1 MPTILQHRRGTT
13 SQNNAFT
20 GSVGEIS
27 VDTDLDTLRVHDGT
41 TAGGFQLTQNA
52 ATQTL
57 TNKTLTTPVI
67 TEIDSGSTI
76 TLDATTDIIL
86 DADGGDIFFKD
97 GGTTFGSATN
107 TSGNLIIKSGTT
119 TMLTGSGANATFA
132 GNLTVSGDLDV
143 TGDFDMSDANLT
155 NVGSISLDSLTGDTD
170 ANTSITFSGSDVITI
185 ATGGSTAA
193 TFNSSQ
199 ALTLSG
205 NLIIPNAG
213 TIGSASDTNAIAI
226 SSGGVV
232 AISAT
237 TASTGST
244 SGALTVAGGAG
255 IAGDLGL
262 GDDLRLIS
270 DSAILSFGANSEIA
284 LTHVHNTGLLLTDT
298 GGSPTLQL
306 HNAAES
312 VSSDGS
318 KLILTSNSVAFS
330 LPTADGSTGQ
340 FLKTNGSAV
349 LSFDTVSS
357 AADDLTAGDAAV
369 NITTSSGNITIDAAA
384 NDSDVIIKGT
394 DNNADITMATFS
406 GADAGTLILNH
417 DLELGTDG
425 SIIKFGADNEIVLT
439 HVHNVGLLLTDSG
452 GGPTLQLTDA
462 NESVSSDGSN
472 LILTSGG
479 TAFTVPA
486 SDGSANQ
493 VLATNGSG
501 VLSFA
506 TASANTPS
514 SADGQALGSASLEW
528 SDLFLA
534 DGGTVTFGNDQDVI
548 LTHVAD
554 TGLTLSHVATADN
567 KPIVLQLKS
576 EEDVVV
582 ANEVIASLEFAAGDS
597 DGTDGATVA
606 AGIHAIAEGTFSA
619 SANAT
624 KLVFT
629 TGVSETA
636 AASATAKMTLSSAG
650 LLTVA
655 DDIMIKDGG
664 TIGVAST
671 NDAITIS
678 SAGIVTFK
686 DDILIKDGG
695 TIGVASAATAI
706 TISSAGIVTLVDDL
720 IIKDAGTIGSASATG
735 AIAISSGGIVTFVD
749 DILIKDGGTIGAA
762 SATTAITI
770 ASSGIVT
777 LVDDLIL
784 KDAATIGVTS
794 STSAISIAS
803 TGIVTL
809 VDDLILKDAATIGV
823 TSSTSAITIASTG
836 IVTLV
841 DDLVLKDAA
850 TIGVASSTS
859 AITIASTGIVT
870 FVDDILIKDAGTI
883 GSASDPDAIAIGA
896 DGDVTLTQDLE
907 LQHDGA
913 IISFGTNDEITLT
926 HVADVGLT
934 LTHVTAGDNLPIVL
948 QLKSEEDAIVANEV
962 IASIEFAAGD
972 SDGTDGATVAA
983 GIHAIA
989 EDTFSATANPTKLI
1003 FTTGVSETAA
1013 ASATPK
1019 MTLNSVGSVTIAGDF
1034 TIKDG
1039 GKIGT
1044 ATDGDAITIA
1054 AAGACTFSQTIVA
1067 SSGLTG
1073 TASAA
1078 VYGDLAEKYIGDQ
1091 TYSPGTVMVVGGD
1104 EEITAASA
1112 SSAYIAGVISTL
1124 PGFLMNSALE
1134 NGQELAF
1141 VGRVPVKVTGAITKG
1156 QPVFADNGGVA
1167 SNTANGPLVGLALES
1182 SSNSDEKLIECML
1195 KV

>member
-284 LTHVHNTGLLLTDT
+284 LTHVHNTGLLLTDS
-298 GGSPTLQL
+298 GGDPTLQL
-306 HNAAES
+306 HNAGES

-330 LPTADGSTGQ
+330 LPTADGSAGQ

-534 DGGTVTFGNDQDVI
+534 DGGTVTFGNDQDII

-597 DGTDGATVA
+597 DGTDGAVVA
-606 AGIHAIAEGTFSA
+606 AGIHAIAEGTFA
-619 SANAT
+619 ADANAT
-624 KLVFT
+624 KLIFT
-629 TGVSETA
+629 CGVSETA
-636 AASATAKMTLSSAG
+636 ASSATAKMTLTSAG
-650 LLTVA
+650 LLQIA
-655 DDIMIKDGG
+655 DDFVIKDGG
-664 TIGVAST
+664 TIGTAT
-671 NDAITIS
+671 DA
-678 SAGIVTFK
+678 
-686 DDILIKDGG
+686 D
-695 TIGVASAATAI
+695 
-706 TISSAGIVTLVDDL
+706 
-720 IIKDAGTIGSASATG
+720 
-735 AIAISSGGIVTFVD
+735 
-749 DILIKDGGTIGAA
+749 
-762 SATTAITI
+762 AITI
-770 ASSGIVT
+770 AS
-777 LVDDLIL
+777 
-784 KDAATIGVTS
+784 
-794 STSAISIAS
+794 
-803 TGIVTL
+803 
-809 VDDLILKDAATIGV
+809 
-823 TSSTSAITIASTG
+823 
-836 IVTLV
+836 
-841 DDLVLKDAA
+841 
-850 TIGVASSTS
+850 
-859 AITIASTGIVT
+859 
-870 FVDDILIKDAGTI
+870 AG
-883 GSASDPDAIAIGA
+883 G
-896 DGDVTLTQDLE
+896 
-907 LQHDGA
+907 
-913 IISFGTNDEITLT
+913 
-926 HVADVGLT
+926 
-934 LTHVTAGDNLPIVL
+934 
-948 QLKSEEDAIVANEV
+948 
-962 IASIEFAAGD
+962 
-972 SDGTDGATVAA
+972 
-983 GIHAIA
+983 
-989 EDTFSATANPTKLI
+989 
-1003 FTTGVSETAA
+1003 
-1013 ASATPK
+1013 
-1019 MTLNSVGSVTIAGDF
+1019 
-1034 TIKDG
+1034 
-1039 GKIGT
+1039 
-1044 ATDGDAITIA
+1044 
-1054 AAGACTFSQTIVA
+1054 CTFSQTIVA

-1078 VYGDLAEKYIGDQ
+1078 VYGDLAERYTSDSN
-1091 TYSPGTVMVVGGD
+1091 YLPGTVVSFGGE
-1104 EEITAASA
+1104 EEITESTNAVDRKVAGIVSTDP
-1112 SSAYIAGVISTL
+1112 AY
-1124 PGFLMNSALE
+1124 LMNSTLEGDNTTTLALS
-1134 NGQELAF
+1134 
-1141 VGRVPVKVTGAITKG
+1141 GRVPCKVTGATSKGDLMVTSGITGHAKAWTDETDPPMG
-1156 QPVFADNGGVA
+1156 TVIGK
-1167 SNTANGPLVGLALES
+1167 ALE
-1182 SSNSDEKLIECML
+1182 NKTDDGLGVIE
-1195 KV
+1195 VVVGVR